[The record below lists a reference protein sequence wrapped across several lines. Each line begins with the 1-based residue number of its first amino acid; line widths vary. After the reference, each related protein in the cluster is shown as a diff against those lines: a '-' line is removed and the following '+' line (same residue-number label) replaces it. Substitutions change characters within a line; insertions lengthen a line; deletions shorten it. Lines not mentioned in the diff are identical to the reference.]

1 MNIQTENEIKENIF
15 CLVDAIYWEFMN
27 NLDDSTMK
35 EFVIDDE
42 DNKPDGTKHTEKGG
56 ELFDSIEERIK
67 NYIRLKFVLTVKK
80 ESKYGNELIYP
91 ICERAKLIVK
101 LFDDKKTFT
110 PRHIEILKQL
120 GFIFQHEEIKI

>member
-1 MNIQTENEIKENIF
+1 MDIKNKF
-15 CLVDAIYWEFMN
+15 
-27 NLDDSTMK
+27 
-35 EFVIDDE
+35 E
-42 DNKPDGTKHTEKGG
+42 DNLRRQKK
-56 ELFDSIEERIK
+56 LFVPR
-67 NYIRLKFVLTVKK
+67 FVLTVKK

-120 GFIFQHEEIKI
+120 GYIFQHEEIKI

>member
-1 MNIQTENEIKENIF
+1 MNKEKKI
-15 CLVDAIYWEFMN
+15 
-27 NLDDSTMK
+27 
-35 EFVIDDE
+35 ID
-42 DNKPDGTKHTEKGG
+42 PR
-56 ELFDSIEERIK
+56 FI
-67 NYIRLKFVLTVKK
+67 LTVKK

-91 ICERAKLIVK
+91 ICERSKLIVK

>member
-1 MNIQTENEIKENIF
+1 MENFTLIIGKERKNKMA
-15 CLVDAIYWEFMN
+15 D
-27 NLDDSTMK
+27 K
-35 EFVIDDE
+35 KID
-42 DNKPDGTKHTEKGG
+42 P
-56 ELFDSIEERIK
+56 R
-67 NYIRLKFVLTVKK
+67 FVLTVKK

>member
-1 MNIQTENEIKENIF
+1 MDIENKF
-15 CLVDAIYWEFMN
+15 QN
-27 NLDDSTMK
+27 NLRRQK
-35 EFVIDDE
+35 KLID
-42 DNKPDGTKHTEKGG
+42 P
-56 ELFDSIEERIK
+56 R
-67 NYIRLKFVLTVKK
+67 FVLTVKK

>member
-1 MNIQTENEIKENIF
+1 MDIENKFE
-15 CLVDAIYWEFMN
+15 N
-27 NLDDSTMK
+27 NLRRQK
-35 EFVIDDE
+35 KLID
-42 DNKPDGTKHTEKGG
+42 P
-56 ELFDSIEERIK
+56 R
-67 NYIRLKFVLTVKK
+67 FVLTVKK

-110 PRHIEILKQL
+110 RRHIEILKQL

>member
-1 MNIQTENEIKENIF
+1 MDIENKF
-15 CLVDAIYWEFMN
+15 QN
-27 NLDDSTMK
+27 NLRQQK
-35 EFVIDDE
+35 KLID
-42 DNKPDGTKHTEKGG
+42 P
-56 ELFDSIEERIK
+56 R
-67 NYIRLKFVLTVKK
+67 FVLTVKK

>member
-1 MNIQTENEIKENIF
+1 
-15 CLVDAIYWEFMN
+15 
-27 NLDDSTMK
+27 MK
-35 EFVIDDE
+35 EMENFILIIGKERKNKMADKKID
-42 DNKPDGTKHTEKGG
+42 P
-56 ELFDSIEERIK
+56 R
-67 NYIRLKFVLTVKK
+67 FVLTVKK

>member
-1 MNIQTENEIKENIF
+1 MDIENKF
-15 CLVDAIYWEFMN
+15 
-27 NLDDSTMK
+27 
-35 EFVIDDE
+35 E
-42 DNKPDGTKHTEKGG
+42 DNLRRQKKLIDP
-56 ELFDSIEERIK
+56 R
-67 NYIRLKFVLTVKK
+67 FVLTVKK

-110 PRHIEILKQL
+110 RRHIEILKQL

>member
-1 MNIQTENEIKENIF
+1 MDIENKF
-15 CLVDAIYWEFMN
+15 QN
-27 NLDDSTMK
+27 NLRRQK
-35 EFVIDDE
+35 KLID
-42 DNKPDGTKHTEKGG
+42 P
-56 ELFDSIEERIK
+56 R
-67 NYIRLKFVLTVKK
+67 FVLTVKK

-110 PRHIEILKQL
+110 RRHIEILKQL

>member
-1 MNIQTENEIKENIF
+1 MDIKNKF
-15 CLVDAIYWEFMN
+15 
-27 NLDDSTMK
+27 
-35 EFVIDDE
+35 E
-42 DNKPDGTKHTEKGG
+42 DNLRRQKKLIDP
-56 ELFDSIEERIK
+56 R
-67 NYIRLKFVLTVKK
+67 FVLTVKK

-110 PRHIEILKQL
+110 RRHIEILKQL